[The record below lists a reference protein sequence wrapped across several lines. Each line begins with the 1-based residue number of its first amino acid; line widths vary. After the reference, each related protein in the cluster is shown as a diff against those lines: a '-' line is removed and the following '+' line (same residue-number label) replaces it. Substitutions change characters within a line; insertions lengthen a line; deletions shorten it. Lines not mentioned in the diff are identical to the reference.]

1 MNLTRRNCRNE
12 DDWARIRAFLR
23 SAMLA
28 GGLSESSWHV
38 GRLDYW
44 RWHIIANDIDGEGR
58 SVNDMTFIWE
68 TSDGEIAAVLNP
80 DSYGQAFLQ
89 LHPSHSSVGLQA
101 EMVKVAEQRLAKQ
114 APDGARTI
122 EVWADSQDVARASLL
137 VSLGY
142 ELAPGGHEHGFRR
155 LLDQPIP
162 EAETIPG
169 YTIRP
174 LADGLELLERCYASG
189 LGFHKGDIRVAV
201 DNRSDPTWYRNIQ
214 TAPLYRRDLD
224 LVAVAADGS
233 IASFCTIWYDDVT
246 RTALYEPVAT
256 VPAHQGRGLAKATML
271 EGLRRL
277 KRMGAVAAFVGGY
290 SEAARALYAS
300 FAGEAPYAVAQP
312 WVRRWPGSGSV

>member
-1 MNLTRRNCRNE
+1 MNLTMRNCRDE

-28 GGLSESSWHV
+28 GGLTELSWHV

-44 RWHIIANDIDGEGR
+44 RWHIIANDLDGLGF
-58 SVNDMTFIWE
+58 SVNDVTFLWE
-68 TSDGEIAAVLNP
+68 TPDGDLAAVLNP
-80 DSYGQAFLQ
+80 DSFGQAFLQ
-89 LHPSHSSVGLQA
+89 LHPSYCPVELQA
-101 EMVKVAEQRLAKQ
+101 EMIDVAEQRLGKQ
-114 APDGARTI
+114 APGGSRTI
-122 EVWADSQDVARASLL
+122 EVWADSRDEARAALL
-137 VSLGY
+137 ASRGY
-142 ELAPGGHEHGFRR
+142 ARGPGRSEHCFRR
-155 LLDQPIP
+155 MLDVPMP
-162 EAETIPG
+162 EAEATPG

-174 LADGLELLERCYASG
+174 VGDGLELLERCYASG
-189 LGFHKGDIRVAV
+189 LGFHGGDIRVAV
-201 DNRSDPTWYRNIQ
+201 DNRSDPTWYRSIQ

-246 RTALYEPVAT
+246 RTGMYEPVAT

-290 SEAARALYAS
+290 SDAARALYAS
-300 FAGEAPYAVAQP
+300 FAGAGPYAVAEP
-312 WVRRWPGSGSV
+312 WVRRLEG